1 MKQTTEAM
9 FMDWK
14 DQEFRLTTY
23 NAALDCSLKRSE
35 VNYKFYGFT
44 SQHPLGRNR

>member
-14 DQEFRLTTY
+14 DQEHASQAENRSPRLPFE
-23 NAALDCSLKRSE
+23 KE
-35 VNYKFYGFT
+35 
-44 SQHPLGRNR
+44 